1 MAIVGFTQKNNMKFF
16 IIFYLFLIGSIAQAA
31 APIIPQW
38 LLDDLMYNES
48 ELTKAYINKYKAIA
62 IGEERKHNIP
72 ASITLAQ
79 GLLESNIGRS
89 DLAKKANNHF
99 GLKCHK
105 NWSGGTY
112 YKQDDDPQP
121 SCFRA
126 YQSGEDSYN
135 DHSNLLINNARYNFL
150 FKLSKTDYKA
160 WAHGLKQAGYAS
172 DLQYAP
178 KLINLIE
185 RLNLHKLQTNLSPD
199 EDNTIVQV
207 ITYSS
212 SPVTGTVYIRNKLKN
227 VIAQS
232 DESAE
237 SIATKFHINPR
248 RIYIWNDISEGTKLQ
263 AGQIVYLQHK
273 KLRYKG
279 PNKFH
284 IVKPGETMYSISQM
298 YGIKLKRFYKKN
310 RMNVNE
316 YPVVGEQLAL
326 KCKIK
331 NKPQTTTT
339 APTLNPTVI
348 TIEKPLI
355 SSPTPTPPLT
365 PTTKRTHTVQVGE
378 NLYRIG
384 LKYNVSA
391 DSIKAKNKLTSNEVK
406 VGSVLIID

>member
-1 MAIVGFTQKNNMKFF
+1 MRILV
-16 IIFYLFLIGSIAQAA
+16 ILSLFLISTFAQSAS
-31 APIIPQW
+31 PIIPQW

-48 ELTKAYINKYKAIA
+48 EQTKAYINKYKAIA
-62 IGEERKHNIP
+62 LSGERKYNIP
-72 ASITLAQ
+72 AAITLAQ

-99 GLKCHK
+99 GMKCHK

-121 SCFRA
+121 SCFR
-126 YQSGEDSYN
+126 SYN
-135 DHSNLLINNARYNFL
+135 SAEESYRDHSNLLINNARYDFL
-150 FKLSKTDYKA
+150 FKLPITDYKA

-172 DLQYAP
+172 DPQYAP
-178 KLINLIE
+178 KLISLIE
-185 RLNLHKLQTNLSPD
+185 RLNLHKLQTNLAPD

-212 SPVTGTVYIRNKLKN
+212 SPATGTVYIRNKLKN
-227 VIAQS
+227 VIAES
-232 DESAE
+232 GESAE
-237 SIATKFHINPR
+237 SIAAKFRVHPR
-248 RIYIWNDISEGTKLQ
+248 RLYIWNDMAEGTKLQ

-284 IVKPGETMYSISQM
+284 IVKAGETMYSISQM

-310 RMNVNE
+310 RMSFNE

-339 APTLNPTVI
+339 APTLSPTVV

-355 SSPTPTPPLT
+355 SPNPT
-365 PTTKRTHTVQVGE
+365 PTTKRTHTVQAGE

-384 LKYNVSA
+384 LKYNVSP
-391 DSIKAKNKLTSNEVK
+391 DSIKAKNKLTSSEVK
-406 VGSVLIID
+406 VGSILIID